1 MTTLSYDATGAARQA
16 HDQHLPALLED
27 RVATRI
33 FAKDATLWGP
43 DAEAEASVRLGWVEA
58 ATVSQPLVADILAL
72 RDALRSEGVTR
83 IVLCGMGGSSLAP
96 EVIAGTAGVELTV
109 LDSTDPE
116 QVGAALADRLAE
128 TAIVVSS
135 KSGST
140 LETDSQR
147 RIFEHA
153 FTEAGVDAK
162 SRIIIVTDP
171 GSPLDKASR
180 EAGYRA
186 VFNADPNV
194 GGRYSALT
202 AFGLVPCGLA
212 GVDIQA
218 FLDEAEE
225 AAEVLNDDSEDNI
238 GLALGT
244 TLGGTNPLRN
254 KIVIA
259 EDGSGIVGFADWA
272 EQLIA
277 ESTGKLGTGVLPVVA
292 GPASPEATLG
302 APDVLVIR
310 LVAAD
315 ADDVQLGEN
324 EVAIAGSLPTQMM
337 AWEFATAVA
346 GRLLGI
352 NPFDQPDV
360 EAAKVAARGLL
371 DAQPEPTPA
380 RFTDGAIEVRGGDW
394 LGTSATAA
402 EAVSALLA
410 ELGEDGY
417 LSVQA
422 YFDPASLRTA
432 GRHPGR
438 ARGSQPP
445 SRHLWLGPALPALHR
460 PVPQGGP
467 GHRSLPPGHRR
478 SCAGPRHPGPSV
490 HVRGT
495 DFRAGGGRCPGPG
508 RARTARPAPAP
519 DRPRCGCG
527 PAAGDHLSTRRP
539 VRIRHRK
546 LRHNSNHARNRI
558 RQEVLDAF
566 RRIRGVI
573 RCGIRLTAGCPGW
586 LGRRRWCFS
595 G

>member
-16 HDQHLPALLED
+16 HEQHLPALLED
-27 RVATRI
+27 KVATRI
-33 FAKDATLWGP
+33 FAKDPTLWGP
-43 DAEAEASVRLGWVEA
+43 DAESEASVRLGWVEA

-72 RDALRSEGVTR
+72 RDALRAEGVSL

-116 QVGAALADRLAE
+116 QVAAALADRLAE

-153 FTEAGVDAK
+153 FTEAGLDAK

-171 GSPLDKASR
+171 GSPLDKSAR

-202 AFGLVPCGLA
+202 AFGMVPCGLA

-225 AAEVLNDDSEDNI
+225 AAEVLNEDGEENI
-238 GLALGT
+238 GLALGAA
-244 TLGGTNPLRN
+244 LGGTNPLRN

-259 EDGSGIVGFADWA
+259 EDGSGIKGFADWA

-292 GPASPEATLG
+292 GPAAPEAALG
-302 APDVLVIR
+302 ASDVLVIR

-315 ADDVQLGEN
+315 ADVELGEN
-324 EVAIAGSLPTQMM
+324 EVAIAGGLPTQMM
-337 AWEFATAVA
+337 TWEFATAVA

-352 NPFDQPDV
+352 NPYDQPDV

-380 RFTDGAIEVRGGDW
+380 AFTDGAIEVRGGDW
-394 LGTSATAA
+394 LGAADTAA
-402 EAVSALLA
+402 GAVSALLG
-410 ELGEDGY
+410 ELGPDSY

-422 YFDPASLRTA
+422 YFDRLAYAPFEGVRDQLAAVS
-432 GRHPGR
+432 GRPVTFGWGPRFLHSTGQFHK
-438 ARGSQPP
+438 G
-445 SRHLWLGPALPALHR
+445 GPAIGVFLQVTAA
-460 PVPQGGP
+460 
-467 GHRSLPPGHRR
+467 S
-478 SCAGPRHPGPSV
+478 A
-490 HVRGT
+490 T
-495 DFRAGGGRCPGPG
+495 DLAI
-508 RARTARPAPAP
+508 P
-519 DRPRCGCG
+519 DRPFSFGELIAAQ
-527 PAAGDHLSTRRP
+527 AAGDAQVLSDHGRP
-539 VRIRHRK
+539 V
-546 LRHNSNHARNRI
+546 LRLHLTDRAAGV
-558 RQEVLDAF
+558 RQLQDLVATL
-566 RRIRGVI
+566 
-573 RCGIRLTAGCPGW
+573 AGQAVP
-586 LGRRRWCFS
+586 S
-595 G
+595 TES

>member
-1 MTTLSYDATGAARQA
+1 MTTLSYDATGAARLA
-16 HDQHLPALLED
+16 HEQHLPALLED
-27 RVATRI
+27 KVATRI
-33 FAKDATLWGP
+33 FAKDPTLWGA

-72 RDALRSEGVTR
+72 RDALRAEGVSR

-116 QVGAALADRLAE
+116 QVAAALADRLAE

-153 FTEAGVDAK
+153 FTEAGLDAK

-171 GSPLDKASR
+171 GSPLDKSAR

-202 AFGLVPCGLA
+202 AFGMVPCGLA

-225 AAEVLNDDSEDNI
+225 AAEVLNEDGEENI
-238 GLALGT
+238 GLALGAA
-244 TLGGTNPLRN
+244 LGGTNPLRD

-259 EDGSGIVGFADWA
+259 EDGSGIKGFADWA

-302 APDVLVIR
+302 APDVLVVR

-315 ADDVQLGEN
+315 ADVELGEN
-324 EVAIAGSLPTQMM
+324 EVAIAGGLPTQMM
-337 AWEFATAVA
+337 TWEFATAVA

-352 NPFDQPDV
+352 NPYDQPDV

-380 RFTDGAIEVRGGDW
+380 AFTDGAIEVRGGDW
-394 LGTSATAA
+394 LGSATTAA
-402 EAVSALLA
+402 GAVSALLG
-410 ELGEDGY
+410 ELGPDSY

-422 YFDPASLRTA
+422 YFDRLAYAPLEGVRDQLAAVS
-432 GRHPGR
+432 GRPVTFGWGPRFLHSTGQFHK
-438 ARGSQPP
+438 G
-445 SRHLWLGPALPALHR
+445 GPAIGVFLQ
-460 PVPQGGP
+460 V
-467 GHRSLPPGHRR
+467 
-478 SCAGPRHPGPSV
+478 
-490 HVRGT
+490 
-495 DFRAGGGRCPGPG
+495 
-508 RARTARPAPAP
+508 TAAAADDLAIP
-519 DRPRCGCG
+519 DRPFSFGELIAAQ
-527 PAAGDHLSTRRP
+527 AAGDAQVLSDHGRP
-539 VRIRHRK
+539 V
-546 LRHNSNHARNRI
+546 LRLHLTDRAAGV
-558 RQEVLDAF
+558 RQLQDLVATL
-566 RRIRGVI
+566 
-573 RCGIRLTAGCPGW
+573 AGQAVP
-586 LGRRRWCFS
+586 S
-595 G
+595 TES

>member
-1 MTTLSYDATGAARQA
+1 MSTISYDASGAAQQA
-16 HDQHLPALLED
+16 IAQHIDGLVEEKI
-27 RVATRI
+27 ATRI
-33 FAKDATLWGP
+33 FAKDHTLWGP
-43 DAEAEASVRLGWVEA
+43 DAESESAIRLGWVEA
-58 ATVSQPLVADILAL
+58 ATVSQPLVDGILELRNAL
-72 RDALRSEGVTR
+72 RAEGVSR

-116 QVGAALADRLAE
+116 QVSAALADRLAE

-140 LETDSQR
+140 VETDSQR
-147 RIFEHA
+147 RVFEKA
-153 FTEAGVDAK
+153 FNDAGIDAK

-194 GGRYSALT
+194 GGRFSALT

-225 AAEVLNDDSEDNI
+225 AAEILNEDSADNI
-238 GLALGT
+238 GLALGIA
-244 TLGGTNPLRN
+244 LGGTSPLRN

-292 GPASPEATLG
+292 GPDSPEALNG
-302 APDVLVIR
+302 AEDVLVVR
-310 LVAAD
+310 LVGAD
-315 ADDVQLGEN
+315 ADVELRDN
-324 EVAIAGSLPTQMM
+324 EVAIAGGLPSQMFL
-337 AWEFATAVA
+337 WEFSTAVA

-371 DAQPEPTPA
+371 DARPEPTPA
-380 RFTDGAIEVRGGDW
+380 AFTDGAVEVRGGEW
-394 LGTSATAA
+394 LGTASTAT
-402 EAVSALLA
+402 EAVQALLGQ
-410 ELGEDGY
+410 LGTDGY

-422 YFDPASLRTA
+422 YLDRISHAPLEGIRDELAAVS
-432 GRHPGR
+432 GRPVTFGWGPRFLHSTGQFHK
-438 ARGSQPP
+438 G
-445 SRHLWLGPALPALHR
+445 GPAIGVFLQITAASSTDLDIPERPFTFGQLIAAQASGDAQVLEGHGR
-460 PVPQGGP
+460 PVLRL
-467 GHRSLPPGHRR
+467 HLTER
-478 SCAGPRHPGPSV
+478 
-490 HVRGT
+490 
-495 DFRAGGGRCPGPG
+495 
-508 RARTARPAPAP
+508 
-519 DRPRCGCG
+519 
-527 PAAGDHLSTRRP
+527 AAGVAQL
-539 VRIRHRK
+539 
-546 LRHNSNHARNRI
+546 
-558 RQEVLDAF
+558 QEVVAALAAQASA
-566 RRIRGVI
+566 
-573 RCGIRLTAGCPGW
+573 LE
-586 LGRRRWCFS
+586 S
-595 G
+595 

>member
-1 MTTLSYDATGAARQA
+1 MTTLSYDATGAARLA
-16 HDQHLPALLED
+16 HEQHLTALLED
-27 RVATRI
+27 KVATRI
-33 FAKDATLWGP
+33 FAKDPTLWGP
-43 DAEAEASVRLGWVEA
+43 DAAAEASVRLGWVEA
-58 ATVSQPLVADILAL
+58 ATVSQRLVADILAL
-72 RDALRSEGVTR
+72 RDALRADGVSR

-116 QVGAALADRLAE
+116 QVAAALADRLAE

-153 FTEAGVDAK
+153 FTEAGLDAK

-171 GSPLDKASR
+171 GSPLDTASR

-186 VFNADPNV
+186 VFNADPTV

-202 AFGLVPCGLA
+202 AFGMVPCGLA

-225 AAEVLNDDSEDNI
+225 AAEVLNEDGEENI
-238 GLALGT
+238 GLALGSA
-244 TLGGTNPLRN
+244 LGGTNPLRN

-259 EDGSGIVGFADWA
+259 EDGSGIKGFADWA

-292 GPASPEATLG
+292 GPSSPEATLG

-310 LVAAD
+310 VVAAD
-315 ADDVQLGEN
+315 ADVELGEN
-324 EVAIAGSLPTQMM
+324 EVAIAGGLPTQMM
-337 AWEFATAVA
+337 TWEFATAVA

-352 NPFDQPDV
+352 NPYDQPDV

-380 RFTDGAIEVRGGDW
+380 AFTDGAVEVRGGDW
-394 LGTSATAA
+394 LGGAGTAA
-402 EAVSALLA
+402 EAVSALLG
-410 ELGEDGY
+410 ELGPDSY

-422 YFDPASLRTA
+422 YFDRLAYAPLEGVRDQLAAVS
-432 GRHPGR
+432 GRPVTFGWGPRFLHSTGQFHK
-438 ARGSQPP
+438 G
-445 SRHLWLGPALPALHR
+445 GPAIGVFLQVTAA
-460 PVPQGGP
+460 
-467 GHRSLPPGHRR
+467 S
-478 SCAGPRHPGPSV
+478 A
-490 HVRGT
+490 T
-495 DFRAGGGRCPGPG
+495 DLAI
-508 RARTARPAPAP
+508 P
-519 DRPRCGCG
+519 DRPFTFGELISAQ
-527 PAAGDHLSTRRP
+527 AAGDAQVLSEHGRP
-539 VRIRHRK
+539 V
-546 LRHNSNHARNRI
+546 LRLHLTDRAAGV
-558 RQEVLDAF
+558 RQLQEIISTL
-566 RRIRGVI
+566 
-573 RCGIRLTAGCPGW
+573 AGRAVP
-586 LGRRRWCFS
+586 S
-595 G
+595 SES

>member
-1 MTTLSYDATGAARQA
+1 
-16 HDQHLPALLED
+16 
-27 RVATRI
+27 
-33 FAKDATLWGP
+33 
-43 DAEAEASVRLGWVEA
+43 
-58 ATVSQPLVADILAL
+58 
-72 RDALRSEGVTR
+72 
-83 IVLCGMGGSSLAP
+83 MGGSSLAP

-116 QVGAALADRLAE
+116 QVSTALADRLAE

-153 FTEAGVDAK
+153 FTEAGIDAK
-162 SRIIIVTDP
+162 SRIVIVTDP
-171 GSPLDKASR
+171 GSPLDKSAR

-202 AFGLVPCGLA
+202 AFGLVPSGLA

-225 AAEVLNDDSEDNI
+225 AAEVLNDDSEENI

-244 TLGGTNPLRN
+244 ALGGTNPLRN

-259 EDGSGIVGFADWA
+259 EDGSGIAGFADWA

-292 GPASPEATLG
+292 GPKSPEATLG
-302 APDVLVIR
+302 APDVLVVR

-315 ADDVQLGEN
+315 ADVELGEN
-324 EVAIAGSLPTQMM
+324 EVAIAGGLPTQMM

-380 RFTDGAIEVRGGDW
+380 NFTDGAIEVRGGEW
-394 LGTSATAA
+394 LGSAGTAA
-402 EAVSALLA
+402 EAVSALLG
-410 ELGEDGY
+410 ELGTDSY

-422 YFDPASLRTA
+422 YFDRLAYASLEGVRDQLA
-432 GRHPGR
+432 EL
-438 ARGSQPP
+438 
-445 SRHLWLGPALPALHR
+445 SRRPVTFGWGPRFLHSTGQFHKGGPAIGVFLQVTAAADTDLPI
-460 PVPQGGP
+460 P
-467 GHRSLPPGHRR
+467 GLPFTFGELI
-478 SCAGPRHPGPSV
+478 SAQ
-490 HVRGT
+490 
-495 DFRAGGGRCPGPG
+495 
-508 RARTARPAPAP
+508 
-519 DRPRCGCG
+519 
-527 PAAGDHLSTRRP
+527 AAGDAQVLTEHGRP
-539 VRIRHRK
+539 V
-546 LRHNSNHARNRI
+546 LRLHLTDRAAGV
-558 RQEVLDAF
+558 RQLQELV
-566 RRIRGVI
+566 
-573 RCGIRLTAGCPGW
+573 TA
-586 LGRRRWCFS
+586 LAGRAAS
-595 G
+595 STES

>member
-1 MTTLSYDATGAARQA
+1 MSTLSYEATGAAQQA
-16 HDQHLPALLED
+16 LEQHLPALVED
-27 RVATRI
+27 RIATRI
-33 FAKDATLWGP
+33 FAKDHTLWGS
-43 DAEAEASVRLGWVEA
+43 DAESESAIRLGWVEA
-58 ATVSQPLVADILAL
+58 ATVSQPLVKDILELREAL
-72 RDALRSEGVTR
+72 RAEGVTR

-109 LDSTDPE
+109 LDSTDPD
-116 QVGAALADRLAE
+116 QVRAALADRLAE

-140 LETDSQR
+140 VETDSQR
-147 RIFEHA
+147 RIFEQA
-153 FTEAGVDAK
+153 FNDAGIDAA

-194 GGRYSALT
+194 GGRFSALT
-202 AFGLVPCGLA
+202 AFGLVPSGLA

-225 AAEVLNDDSEDNI
+225 AAEVLNEDAPENI

-244 TLGGTNPLRN
+244 ALGGTTPLRN

-259 EDGSGIVGFADWA
+259 EDGSGIKGFADWA

-292 GPASPEATLG
+292 GPGSPEVAEG
-302 APDVLVIR
+302 ADDVLVVR

-315 ADDVQLGEN
+315 ADVDLAEN
-324 EVAIAGSLPTQMM
+324 QVAIAGGLAAQMM
-337 AWEFATAVA
+337 VWEFATAVA

-380 RFTDGAIEVRGGDW
+380 AFVDGAIEVRGGQW
-394 LGTSATAA
+394 LGSASTAA
-402 EAVSALLA
+402 EAISALLDTLA
-410 ELGEDGY
+410 ADSY

-422 YFDPASLRTA
+422 YFDRLAYA
-432 GRHPGR
+432 GFEG
-438 ARGSQPP
+438 
-445 SRHLWLGPALPALHR
+445 
-460 PVPQGGP
+460 
-467 GHRSLPPGHRR
+467 
-478 SCAGPRHPGPSV
+478 
-490 HVRGT
+490 VR
-495 DFRAGGGRCPGPG
+495 DEL
-508 RARTARPAPAP
+508 
-519 DRPRCGCG
+519 
-527 PAAGDHLSTRRP
+527 AAVTRRP
-539 VRIRHRK
+539 VTFGWGPRFLHSTGQFHKGGPAIGVFLQVTAAAAEDLAIPERPFTFGELIAAQAAGDAQVLEEHGRPV
-546 LRHNSNHARNRI
+546 LRLHLTDRA
-558 RQEVLDAF
+558 A
-566 RRIRGVI
+566 GVAQLQDI
-573 RCGIRLTAGCPGW
+573 VAALSSRASATE
-586 LGRRRWCFS
+586 S
-595 G
+595 

>member
-1 MTTLSYDATGAARQA
+1 MTTLSYDATGAAQQA
-16 HDQHLPALLED
+16 LELHLPVLVED
-27 RVATRI
+27 RIATRI
-33 FAKDATLWGP
+33 FAKDHTLWGP
-43 DAEAEASVRLGWVEA
+43 DAEAESAVRLGWVEA
-58 ATVSQPLVADILAL
+58 ATVSQPLVKDILEL
-72 RDALRSEGVTR
+72 RDALKSEGVTR

-109 LDSTDPE
+109 LDSTDPD
-116 QVGAALADRLAE
+116 QVRAALADRLDG

-140 LETDSQR
+140 VETDSQR
-147 RIFEHA
+147 RVFEKA
-153 FTEAGVDAK
+153 FNDAGIDAR

-194 GGRYSALT
+194 GGRFSALT
-202 AFGLVPCGLA
+202 AFGLVPSGLA

-225 AAEVLNDDSEDNI
+225 AAEILNDDAPENI

-244 TLGGTNPLRN
+244 ALGGTSPLRN

-292 GPASPEATLG
+292 GPNSPEATIG
-302 APDVLVIR
+302 APDVLVVR

-315 ADDVQLGEN
+315 ADVELGEN
-324 EVAIAGSLPTQMM
+324 EVAIAGGLPTQMM
-337 AWEFATAVA
+337 VWEFATAVA

-380 RFTDGAIEVRGGDW
+380 AFVDGSIEVRGGDW
-394 LGTSATAA
+394 LGDARTA
-402 EAVSALLA
+402 EDAVKALLDTL
-410 ELGEDGY
+410 ETDSY

-422 YFDPASLRTA
+422 YFDRLAFAQLEGIRDELAAVS
-432 GRHPGR
+432 G
-438 ARGSQPP
+438 
-445 SRHLWLGPALPALHR
+445 R
-460 PVPQGGP
+460 PVTFGWGPRFLHSTGQFHKGGP
-467 GHRSLPPGHRR
+467 GIGVFLQ
-478 SCAGPRHPGPSV
+478 V
-490 HVRGT
+490 
-495 DFRAGGGRCPGPG
+495 
-508 RARTARPAPAP
+508 TAASAEDLAIPERPFTFGKLIAAQ
-519 DRPRCGCG
+519 
-527 PAAGDHLSTRRP
+527 AAGDAQVLTDHGRP
-539 VRIRHRK
+539 V
-546 LRHNSNHARNRI
+546 LRLHLTDRAAGVAQLQDIIAALSARSASVT
-558 RQEVLDAF
+558 E
-566 RRIRGVI
+566 
-573 RCGIRLTAGCPGW
+573 
-586 LGRRRWCFS
+586 S
-595 G
+595 

>member
-1 MTTLSYDATGAARQA
+1 MSTLSYDATGAARQA
-16 HDQHLPALLED
+16 HEQHLPALLED
-27 RVATRI
+27 RIATRI
-33 FAKDATLWGP
+33 FAKDHTLWGP
-43 DAEAEASVRLGWVEA
+43 DAEQESAVRLGWVEA
-58 ATVSQPLVADILAL
+58 ATVSQPVVSDILEL
-72 RDALRSEGVTR
+72 RDALKAEGVTR

-116 QVGAALADRLAE
+116 QVSAALADRLTE

-140 LETDSQR
+140 VETDSQR
-147 RIFEHA
+147 RIFEQA
-153 FTEAGVDAK
+153 FTDAGIDAK

-194 GGRYSALT
+194 GGRFSALT

-212 GVDIQA
+212 GVDIQG
-218 FLDEAEE
+218 FLVEAEE
-225 AAEVLNDDSEDNI
+225 AAEILNEDSEDNI

-244 TLGGTNPLRN
+244 ALGGTNPLRN

-292 GPASPEATLG
+292 GPASPEAILG
-302 APDVLVIR
+302 APDVLVVR

-315 ADDVQLGEN
+315 ADVQLGEN
-324 EVAIAGSLPTQMM
+324 EVAIAGGLATQMM
-337 AWEFATAVA
+337 VWEFATAVA

-360 EAAKVAARGLL
+360 EAAKIAARGLL

-380 RFTDGAIEVRGGDW
+380 NFTDGAIEVRGGEW
-394 LGTSATAA
+394 LGGAATAA
-402 EAVSALLA
+402 EAVSALLG
-410 ELGEDGY
+410 ELGPDSY

-422 YFDPASLRTA
+422 YFDRLAYANLEGVRDELAAVS
-432 GRHPGR
+432 GRPVTFGWGPRFLHSTGQFHK
-438 ARGSQPP
+438 G
-445 SRHLWLGPALPALHR
+445 GPAIGVFLQVTAA
-460 PVPQGGP
+460 
-467 GHRSLPPGHRR
+467 S
-478 SCAGPRHPGPSV
+478 A
-490 HVRGT
+490 T
-495 DFRAGGGRCPGPG
+495 DLAI
-508 RARTARPAPAP
+508 P
-519 DRPRCGCG
+519 DRPFTFGELISAQ
-527 PAAGDHLSTRRP
+527 AAGDAQVLSEHGRP
-539 VRIRHRK
+539 V
-546 LRHNSNHARNRI
+546 LRLHLTDRPAGVKQL
-558 RQEVLDAF
+558 QELVTSL
-566 RRIRGVI
+566 
-573 RCGIRLTAGCPGW
+573 AGQAA
-586 LGRRRWCFS
+586 S
-595 G
+595 STES

>member
-1 MTTLSYDATGAARQA
+1 MSTLSYEATGAAQQA
-16 HDQHLPALLED
+16 LEQHLPALVED
-27 RVATRI
+27 RIATRI
-33 FAKDATLWGP
+33 FAKDHTLWGP
-43 DAEAEASVRLGWVEA
+43 DAEAESAVRLGWVEA
-58 ATVSQPLVADILAL
+58 ATVSQPLVAEILEL
-72 RDALRSEGVTR
+72 RDALRAEGVTR
-83 IVLCGMGGSSLAP
+83 IALCGMGGSSLAP

-109 LDSTDPE
+109 LDSTDPD
-116 QVGAALADRLAE
+116 QVRAALADRLEE

-140 LETDSQR
+140 VETDSQR
-147 RIFEHA
+147 RVFEKA
-153 FTEAGVDAK
+153 FNDAGIDAA

-194 GGRYSALT
+194 GGRFSALT
-202 AFGLVPCGLA
+202 AFGLVPSGLA

-225 AAEVLNDDSEDNI
+225 AAEVLNDDAPENI

-244 TLGGTNPLRN
+244 ALGGTSPLRN

-292 GPASPEATLG
+292 GPNSPEVTSG
-302 APDVLVIR
+302 APDVLVVR

-315 ADDVQLGEN
+315 ADVELGEN
-324 EVAIAGSLPTQMM
+324 EVAIAGGLPTQMM
-337 AWEFATAVA
+337 VWEFATAVA

-380 RFTDGAIEVRGGDW
+380 AFVDGSIEVRGGDW
-394 LGTSATAA
+394 LGGAATAEDA
-402 EAVSALLA
+402 IKALLDT
-410 ELGEDGY
+410 LDSDSY

-422 YFDPASLRTA
+422 YFDRLAFAQLEGIRDELAAVS
-432 GRHPGR
+432 GRPVTFGWGPRFLHSTGQFHK
-438 ARGSQPP
+438 G
-445 SRHLWLGPALPALHR
+445 GPAIGVFLQ
-460 PVPQGGP
+460 V
-467 GHRSLPPGHRR
+467 
-478 SCAGPRHPGPSV
+478 
-490 HVRGT
+490 
-495 DFRAGGGRCPGPG
+495 
-508 RARTARPAPAP
+508 TAAFAEDLAIP
-519 DRPRCGCG
+519 DRPFTFGELIAAQ
-527 PAAGDHLSTRRP
+527 AAGDAQVLADHGRP
-539 VRIRHRK
+539 V
-546 LRHNSNHARNRI
+546 LRLHLTDRAAGVAQLQDIIAALSARSASVT
-558 RQEVLDAF
+558 E
-566 RRIRGVI
+566 
-573 RCGIRLTAGCPGW
+573 
-586 LGRRRWCFS
+586 S
-595 G
+595 

>member
-1 MTTLSYDATGAARQA
+1 MSTLSYDATGAARQA
-16 HDQHLPALLED
+16 HEQHLPALLED
-27 RVATRI
+27 RIATRI
-33 FAKDATLWGP
+33 FAKDHTLWGP
-43 DAEAEASVRLGWVEA
+43 DAEQESAVRLGWVEA
-58 ATVSQPLVADILAL
+58 ATVSQPLVGDILEL
-72 RDALRSEGVTR
+72 RDALKAEGVTR

-116 QVGAALADRLAE
+116 QVSAAVADRLAE

-140 LETDSQR
+140 VETDSQR
-147 RIFEHA
+147 RIFEQA
-153 FTEAGVDAK
+153 FTDAGIDAK

-194 GGRYSALT
+194 GGRFSALT

-225 AAEVLNDDSEDNI
+225 AAEILNEDSEDNI

-244 TLGGTNPLRN
+244 ALGGTTPLRN

-315 ADDVQLGEN
+315 ADVQLGEN
-324 EVAIAGSLPTQMM
+324 EVAIAGGLATQMM
-337 AWEFATAVA
+337 VWEFATAVA

-360 EAAKVAARGLL
+360 EAAKIAARGLL

-380 RFTDGAIEVRGGDW
+380 NFTDGAIEVRGGAW
-394 LGTSATAA
+394 LGDAATAA
-402 EAVSALLA
+402 EAVGALLA
-410 ELGEDGY
+410 ELGPDNY

-422 YFDPASLRTA
+422 YFDRLAYASFEGVRDELA
-432 GRHPGR
+432 AVSGRPVTFGWGPRFLHSTGQFHK
-438 ARGSQPP
+438 G
-445 SRHLWLGPALPALHR
+445 GPAIGVFLQ
-460 PVPQGGP
+460 V
-467 GHRSLPPGHRR
+467 
-478 SCAGPRHPGPSV
+478 
-490 HVRGT
+490 
-495 DFRAGGGRCPGPG
+495 
-508 RARTARPAPAP
+508 TAASAADLAIP
-519 DRPRCGCG
+519 DRPFTFGELISAQ
-527 PAAGDHLSTRRP
+527 AAGDAQVLSEHGRP
-539 VRIRHRK
+539 V
-546 LRHNSNHARNRI
+546 LRLHLTDRAAGVKQL
-558 RQEVLDAF
+558 QELVTSL
-566 RRIRGVI
+566 
-573 RCGIRLTAGCPGW
+573 AGQAA
-586 LGRRRWCFS
+586 S
-595 G
+595 STES

>member
-1 MTTLSYDATGAARQA
+1 MTTLSYDATGAARLA

-27 RVATRI
+27 KVATRI
-33 FAKDATLWGP
+33 FAKDPTLWGP

-58 ATVSQPLVADILAL
+58 ATVSQRLVADILAL
-72 RDALRSEGVTR
+72 RNALHAEGVSR

-116 QVGAALADRLAE
+116 QVAAALADRLAE

-153 FTEAGVDAK
+153 FTEAGLDAK

-186 VFNADPNV
+186 VFNADPTV

-202 AFGLVPCGLA
+202 AFGMVPCGLA

-225 AAEVLNDDSEDNI
+225 AAEVLNEDGEENI
-238 GLALGT
+238 GLALGCA
-244 TLGGTNPLRN
+244 LGGTNPLRN

-292 GPASPEATLG
+292 GPSSPEATLG
-302 APDVLVIR
+302 APDVLVVR

-315 ADDVQLGEN
+315 ADVELGGN
-324 EVAIAGSLPTQMM
+324 EVAIAGGLPTQMM
-337 AWEFATAVA
+337 TWEFATAVA

-352 NPFDQPDV
+352 NPYDQPDV

-371 DAQPEPTPA
+371 DAQPEATPA
-380 RFTDGAIEVRGGDW
+380 SFTDGAIEVRGGDW
-394 LGTSATAA
+394 LGGASTAA
-402 EAVSALLA
+402 GALSALLG
-410 ELGEDGY
+410 ELGPDSY

-422 YFDPASLRTA
+422 YFDRLAYAPLEGVRDQLAAVS
-432 GRHPGR
+432 GRPVTFGWGPRFLHSTGQFHK
-438 ARGSQPP
+438 G
-445 SRHLWLGPALPALHR
+445 GPAIGVFLQVTA
-460 PVPQGGP
+460 
-467 GHRSLPPGHRR
+467 
-478 SCAGPRHPGPSV
+478 AAA
-490 HVRGT
+490 T
-495 DFRAGGGRCPGPG
+495 DLAI
-508 RARTARPAPAP
+508 P
-519 DRPRCGCG
+519 DRPFTFGELISAQ
-527 PAAGDHLSTRRP
+527 AAGDAQVLSDHGRP
-539 VRIRHRK
+539 V
-546 LRHNSNHARNRI
+546 LRLHLTDRAAGV
-558 RQEVLDAF
+558 RQLQGLVSTL
-566 RRIRGVI
+566 
-573 RCGIRLTAGCPGW
+573 AGQAVP
-586 LGRRRWCFS
+586 S
-595 G
+595 TES

>member
-1 MTTLSYDATGAARQA
+1 MSTLSYDATGAARQA
-16 HDQHLPALLED
+16 HEQHLPALLED
-27 RVATRI
+27 RIATRI
-33 FAKDATLWGP
+33 FAKDHTLWGP
-43 DAEAEASVRLGWVEA
+43 DAEQESAVRLGWVEA
-58 ATVSQPLVADILAL
+58 ATVSQPLVSEILEL
-72 RDALRSEGVTR
+72 RDALKAEGVTR

-116 QVGAALADRLAE
+116 QVSAALADRLAE

-140 LETDSQR
+140 VETDSQR
-147 RIFEHA
+147 RIFEQA
-153 FTEAGVDAK
+153 FTDAGIDAK

-194 GGRYSALT
+194 GGRFSALT

-225 AAEVLNDDSEDNI
+225 AAEILNDDSEDNI

-244 TLGGTNPLRN
+244 ALGGTSPLRN

-292 GPASPEATLG
+292 GPTSPEATLG
-302 APDVLVIR
+302 APDVLVVR
-310 LVAAD
+310 LVSAD
-315 ADDVQLGEN
+315 ADHVQLGEN
-324 EVAIAGSLPTQMM
+324 EVAIAGGLPTQMM
-337 AWEFATAVA
+337 VWEFATAVA

-352 NPFDQPDV
+352 NPYDQPDV

-380 RFTDGAIEVRGGDW
+380 IFTDGAIEVRGGEWVADA
-394 LGTSATAA
+394 ATAE

-410 ELGEDGY
+410 ELGPDNY
-417 LSVQA
+417 LSVQV
-422 YFDPASLRTA
+422 YFDRLAYASLEGVRDELA
-432 GRHPGR
+432 AVSGRPVTFGWGPRFLHSTGQFHK
-438 ARGSQPP
+438 G
-445 SRHLWLGPALPALHR
+445 GPAIGVFLQVTAA
-460 PVPQGGP
+460 
-467 GHRSLPPGHRR
+467 S
-478 SCAGPRHPGPSV
+478 A
-490 HVRGT
+490 T
-495 DFRAGGGRCPGPG
+495 DLAI
-508 RARTARPAPAP
+508 P
-519 DRPRCGCG
+519 DRPFTFGELISAQ
-527 PAAGDHLSTRRP
+527 AAGDAQVLSEHGRP
-539 VRIRHRK
+539 V
-546 LRHNSNHARNRI
+546 LRLHLTDRAAGVKQL
-558 RQEVLDAF
+558 QELVTSL
-566 RRIRGVI
+566 
-573 RCGIRLTAGCPGW
+573 AGQAASPTE
-586 LGRRRWCFS
+586 S
-595 G
+595 

>member
-1 MTTLSYDATGAARQA
+1 MSTLSYDATGAARQA
-16 HDQHLPALLED
+16 HEQHLPALLED
-27 RVATRI
+27 RIATRI
-33 FAKDATLWGP
+33 FAKDHTLWGP
-43 DAEAEASVRLGWVEA
+43 DAEQESAVRLGWVEA
-58 ATVSQPLVADILAL
+58 ASVSQPLVGDILEL
-72 RDALRSEGVTR
+72 RDALKAEGVTR

-116 QVGAALADRLAE
+116 QVSAAVADRLDE

-140 LETDSQR
+140 VETDSQR
-147 RIFEHA
+147 RIFEQA
-153 FTEAGVDAK
+153 FTDAGIDAK

-194 GGRYSALT
+194 GGRFSALT

-225 AAEVLNDDSEDNI
+225 AAEILNEDSEDNI

-244 TLGGTNPLRN
+244 ALGGTTPLRN

-315 ADDVQLGEN
+315 ADVQLGEN
-324 EVAIAGSLPTQMM
+324 EVAIAGGLATQMM
-337 AWEFATAVA
+337 VWEFATAVA

-360 EAAKVAARGLL
+360 EAAKIAARGLL
-371 DAQPEPTPA
+371 DAQPAPTPA
-380 RFTDGAIEVRGGDW
+380 NFTDGAIEVRGGEW
-394 LGTSATAA
+394 LGNAGTAA
-402 EAVSALLA
+402 EAVSALLG
-410 ELGEDGY
+410 ELGPDNY

-422 YFDPASLRTA
+422 YFDRLAYASFEGVRDELA
-432 GRHPGR
+432 AVSGRPVTFGWGPRFLHSTGQFHK
-438 ARGSQPP
+438 G
-445 SRHLWLGPALPALHR
+445 GPAIGVFLQVTAA
-460 PVPQGGP
+460 
-467 GHRSLPPGHRR
+467 S
-478 SCAGPRHPGPSV
+478 A
-490 HVRGT
+490 T
-495 DFRAGGGRCPGPG
+495 DLAI
-508 RARTARPAPAP
+508 P
-519 DRPRCGCG
+519 DRPFTFGELISAQ
-527 PAAGDHLSTRRP
+527 AAGDAQVLSEHGRP
-539 VRIRHRK
+539 V
-546 LRHNSNHARNRI
+546 LRLHLADRAAGVKQL
-558 RQEVLDAF
+558 QELVTSL
-566 RRIRGVI
+566 
-573 RCGIRLTAGCPGW
+573 AGQAA
-586 LGRRRWCFS
+586 S
-595 G
+595 STES

>member
-1 MTTLSYDATGAARQA
+1 MSTLSYEATGAAQQA
-16 HDQHLPALLED
+16 LEQHLPALVED
-27 RVATRI
+27 RIATRI
-33 FAKDATLWGP
+33 FAKDHTLWGP
-43 DAEAEASVRLGWVEA
+43 DAEAESAIRLGWVEA
-58 ATVSQPLVADILAL
+58 ATVSQPLVKEILEL
-72 RDALRSEGVTR
+72 RDALRAEGVTR

-109 LDSTDPE
+109 LDSTDPD
-116 QVGAALADRLAE
+116 QVRAALADRLAE
-128 TAIVVSS
+128 TAVVVSS

-140 LETDSQR
+140 VETDSQR
-147 RIFEHA
+147 RVFEKA
-153 FTEAGVDAK
+153 FNDAGIDAA

-194 GGRYSALT
+194 GGRFSALT
-202 AFGLVPCGLA
+202 AFGLVPSGLA

-225 AAEVLNDDSEDNI
+225 AAVVLNEDAPENI

-244 TLGGTNPLRN
+244 ALGGTSPLRN

-292 GPASPEATLG
+292 GPNSPEVTSG
-302 APDVLVIR
+302 ADDVLVVR

-315 ADDVQLGEN
+315 ADVELGDN
-324 EVAIAGSLPTQMM
+324 EVAIAGGLPTQMM
-337 AWEFATAVA
+337 VWEFATAVA

-380 RFTDGAIEVRGGDW
+380 AFIDGSIEVRGGDW
-394 LGTSATAA
+394 LGSAATAE
-402 EAVSALLA
+402 EAVRALLDT
-410 ELGEDGY
+410 LQPDSY

-422 YFDPASLRTA
+422 YFDRLAFAQLEGVRDELAAVT
-432 GRHPGR
+432 GRPVTFGWGPRFLHSTGQFHK
-438 ARGSQPP
+438 G
-445 SRHLWLGPALPALHR
+445 GPAIGVFLQVTAASAEDVAIPER
-460 PVPQGGP
+460 PFTFGELIAAQ
-467 GHRSLPPGHRR
+467 
-478 SCAGPRHPGPSV
+478 
-490 HVRGT
+490 
-495 DFRAGGGRCPGPG
+495 
-508 RARTARPAPAP
+508 
-519 DRPRCGCG
+519 
-527 PAAGDHLSTRRP
+527 AAGDAQVLEGHGRP
-539 VRIRHRK
+539 V
-546 LRHNSNHARNRI
+546 LRLHLTDRAAGVAQLQDIIAALSARSASVT
-558 RQEVLDAF
+558 E
-566 RRIRGVI
+566 
-573 RCGIRLTAGCPGW
+573 
-586 LGRRRWCFS
+586 S
-595 G
+595 

>member
-1 MTTLSYDATGAARQA
+1 MSTLSYEATGAAQQA
-16 HDQHLPALLED
+16 LEQHLPALVED
-27 RVATRI
+27 RIATRI
-33 FAKDATLWGP
+33 FGKDHTLWGP
-43 DAEAEASVRLGWVEA
+43 DAEAESAIRLGWVEA
-58 ATVSQPLVADILAL
+58 ATVSQPLVKDILEL
-72 RDALRSEGVTR
+72 RDALRAEGVTR
-83 IVLCGMGGSSLAP
+83 IALCGMGGSSLAP

-109 LDSTDPE
+109 LDSTDPD
-116 QVGAALADRLAE
+116 QVRVALADRLAE

-140 LETDSQR
+140 VETDSQR
-147 RIFEHA
+147 RVFEKA
-153 FTEAGVDAK
+153 FNDAGIDAA

-194 GGRYSALT
+194 GGRFSALT
-202 AFGLVPCGLA
+202 AFGLVPSGLA

-225 AAEVLNDDSEDNI
+225 AAEILNEDVPENI

-244 TLGGTNPLRN
+244 ALGGTSPLRN

-292 GPASPEATLG
+292 GPNSPEVTSG
-302 APDVLVIR
+302 ADDVLVVR

-315 ADDVQLGEN
+315 ADVELREN
-324 EVAIAGSLPTQMM
+324 EVAIAGGLATQMM
-337 AWEFATAVA
+337 VWEFATAVA

-380 RFTDGAIEVRGGDW
+380 AFVDGSIEVRGGEW
-394 LGTSATAA
+394 LSGAATAE
-402 EAVSALLA
+402 EAVRALLDT
-410 ELGEDGY
+410 LQPDSY

-422 YFDPASLRTA
+422 YFDRLAFAQLEGVRDQLAATT
-432 GRHPGR
+432 GRPVTFGWGPRFLHSTGQFHK
-438 ARGSQPP
+438 G
-445 SRHLWLGPALPALHR
+445 GPAIGVFLQVTAASAEDVAIPER
-460 PVPQGGP
+460 PFTFGELIAAQ
-467 GHRSLPPGHRR
+467 
-478 SCAGPRHPGPSV
+478 
-490 HVRGT
+490 
-495 DFRAGGGRCPGPG
+495 
-508 RARTARPAPAP
+508 
-519 DRPRCGCG
+519 
-527 PAAGDHLSTRRP
+527 AAGDAQVLEGHGRP
-539 VRIRHRK
+539 V
-546 LRHNSNHARNRI
+546 LRLHLTNRAAGVAQLQDIVAALSARSASVT
-558 RQEVLDAF
+558 E
-566 RRIRGVI
+566 
-573 RCGIRLTAGCPGW
+573 
-586 LGRRRWCFS
+586 S
-595 G
+595 